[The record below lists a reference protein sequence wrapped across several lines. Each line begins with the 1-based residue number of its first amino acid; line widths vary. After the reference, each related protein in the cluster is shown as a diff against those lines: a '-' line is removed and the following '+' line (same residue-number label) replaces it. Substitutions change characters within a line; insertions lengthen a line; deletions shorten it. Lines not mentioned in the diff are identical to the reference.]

1 MNPLFYIRKKM
12 FDVSQSAFSEIAGTT
27 QATVS
32 RWEAG
37 ELEPGR
43 DEMSKIRDEA
53 AKRGLPWNDRLFF
66 EAPTPSHEGAA
77 S

>member
-1 MNPLFYIRKKM
+1 MTPLEHIRKNL
-12 FDVSQSAFSEIAGTT
+12 FDVSQSAFGEIAGTT

-32 RWEAG
+32 RWEKQ

-43 DEMSKIRDEA
+43 AEMANIRSEA
-53 AKRGLPWNDRLFF
+53 IRRGIAWDDRLFF

>member
-1 MNPLFYIRKKM
+1 MNPLFYIRKKL

-43 DEMSKIRDEA
+43 DEMSRIRDEA
-53 AKRGLPWNDRLFF
+53 AKRGLPWNDCMFF
-66 EAPTPSHEGAA
+66 EAPTPEREGVA

>member
-1 MNPLFYIRKKM
+1 MNPLFYIRKKL
-12 FDVSQSAFSEIAGTT
+12 FGVSQSAFSEIAETT

-37 ELEPGR
+37 ELEPSR

-66 EAPTPSHEGAA
+66 EAPAPAESA